1 MSKFVEYKIGDRVRT
16 HNENNIG
23 TIIDFDT
30 AYVALIEYDEFIN
43 GHDGCGM
50 GKQGHCWWVD
60 TTDLKLVKR
69 VTIDQHEMEK
79 FL

>member
-23 TIIDFDT
+23 TIIDFND
-30 AYVALIEYDEFIN
+30 AHVALIEYDEFID
-43 GHDGCGM
+43 GHDGGGI
-50 GKQGHCWWVD
+50 GKDGHCWLVF

-69 VTIDQHEMEK
+69 VTIDEQEMEK